1 MARRK
6 MDKEFIATEMTLVM
20 MDSVVGTLNAVAESL
35 RGSFDMESVG
45 RELISLFRHTEHGF
59 EPIPEQ
65 EREFAFTMFCRAI
78 PSNRRMRCFE
88 YRFRLN
94 TYTNEITCIDKDN
107 SQWAMPLLTDALSV
121 IRDKA
126 IEYAFSS

>member
-1 MARRK
+1 MARK
-6 MDKEFIATEMTLVM
+6 KADKEFIATEMNLDM
-20 MDSVVGTLNAVAESL
+20 MDNVVGTLNAVADSL
-35 RGSFDMESVG
+35 RDSFDMDSIG
-45 RELISLFRHTEHGF
+45 KELMGLFRHTEHGL
-59 EPIPEQ
+59 ERIPEH
-65 EREFAFTMFCRAI
+65 ESEFAFTMCCKAI
-78 PSNRRMRCFE
+78 PLDGRRRSFE

-107 SQWAMPLLTDALSV
+107 NQWAMPLLTDALAV